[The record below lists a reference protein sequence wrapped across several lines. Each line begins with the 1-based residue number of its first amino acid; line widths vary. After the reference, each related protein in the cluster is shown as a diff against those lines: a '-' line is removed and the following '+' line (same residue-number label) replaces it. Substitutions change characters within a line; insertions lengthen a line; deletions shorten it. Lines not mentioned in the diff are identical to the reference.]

1 MNNKISNP
9 KKEVNETIEMNDKD
23 YLSDVLETLK
33 NMSNNLSIAIN
44 EMSNDYLYEVMFE
57 IFTTVKDEA
66 RDAYNIM
73 FEDGWYTL
81 EKAESNKINESVNKL
96 NICLSEL
103 E

>member
-1 MNNKISNP
+1 
-9 KKEVNETIEMNDKD
+9 
-23 YLSDVLETLK
+23 
-33 NMSNNLSIAIN
+33 
-44 EMSNDYLYEVMFE
+44 MFE

-96 NICLSEL
+96 NIWLSEL